1 MRNALFC
8 IAIGL
13 GGVATQAHAAQAGS
27 PLPDRQAV
35 EAGRRIYQEYCASCH
50 GAKGEAKPGWQ
61 ERDSLGELPPPPHD
75 PTGHTWKHAD
85 AILYR
90 TIRDGWRDPF
100 NRSRRLTMPAFKEI
114 LAPEEIRAVITYLKT
129 LWTPEQRRIQR
140 EESRRH
146 PFPPEAK

>member
-1 MRNALFC
+1 MRIRLLSAVIVLAC
-8 IAIGL
+8 SSM
-13 GGVATQAHAAQAGS
+13 QAHAQKRTPAV
-27 PLPDRQAV
+27 DRQ
-35 EAGRRIYQEYCASCH
+35 EIEHGRRIYQQYCAACH
-50 GAKGEAKPGWQ
+50 GERGEAAAGW
-61 ERDSLGELPPPPHD
+61 ETRNELGELPPPPHD

-85 AILYR
+85 GMLYR

-100 NRSRRLTMPAFKEI
+100 NKTKRLTMPAYKET
-114 LAPEEIRAVITYLKT
+114 LSPGEIRSVITYLKT